1 VIAKKLRRKQFLWHL
16 SELLLWDDLQVSKN
30 KSQSWLGL
38 YIALGFVW
46 GCSFIFIKL
55 GLEFLTPFGVAFGRC
70 ALGSLTLLIYLKIK
84 GLTLVRDKKLIG
96 HLWVVALLLNVI
108 PGIFFAW
115 AETEVTSILAGIINA
130 VTPLMTLI
138 AIIVVSRNE
147 KPTTAQVVGLLL
159 GFLGVLTVLGAWQ
172 GLGANPLWAI
182 LILLTAVTC
191 YGFSFPYS
199 RRFILPAQLK
209 PEVMAATQVTLAA
222 FTLLPFYL
230 FDGIAKDEYRVGP
243 VLAMAALGVFGSGFA
258 YIWNFTIMRDAGS
271 AIASSVTYVT
281 PLVAVLVGFIFLN
294 EIPHWYEPVG
304 AVIVLLGAAIAQ
316 GRIPLTKKH

>member
-1 VIAKKLRRKQFLWHL
+1 M
-16 SELLLWDDLQVSKN
+16 SKS

-38 YIALGFVW
+38 YIALGIVW

-70 ALGSLTLLIYLKIK
+70 ALGALALLVYLKIK
-84 GLTLVRDKKLIG
+84 GLSLVHDRKMIG

-108 PGIFFAW
+108 PGILFAW

-147 KPTTAQVVGLLL
+147 TPTTPQVVGLLL
-159 GFLGVLTVLGAWQ
+159 GFLGVLTVLGAWK
-172 GLGANPLWAI
+172 GLGDNPLWAI
-182 LILLTAVTC
+182 LILLAAVTC

-209 PEVMAATQVTLAA
+209 PEVMAATQVTLGAI
-222 FTLLPFYL
+222 TLLPL
-230 FDGIAKDEYRVGP
+230 FLINGIAKSEFLIGP
-243 VLAMAALGVFGSGFA
+243 VLAMVALGIFGSGFA

-281 PLVAVLVGFIFLN
+281 PVVAVAVGLIFLQ
-294 EIPHWYEPVG
+294 EKLHWYEPVG
-304 AVIVLLGAAIAQ
+304 ALIVLLGAAIAQ
-316 GRIPLTKKH
+316 GRIPISKKV

>member
-1 VIAKKLRRKQFLWHL
+1 M
-16 SELLLWDDLQVSKN
+16 SKS

-38 YIALGFVW
+38 YIALGIVW

-70 ALGSLTLLIYLKIK
+70 ALGALALLIYLKLK
-84 GLTLVRDKKLIG
+84 GLTLVRDRKMIG
-96 HLWVVALLLNVI
+96 HLWVVSLLLNVI

-138 AIIVVSRNE
+138 AIMVVSRNE
-147 KPTTAQVVGLLL
+147 KPTRPQVVGLIL

-172 GLGANPLWAI
+172 GLGENPLWAI
-182 LILLTAVTC
+182 LILLAAVTC

-209 PEVMAATQVTLAA
+209 PEVMAATQVTLGAI
-222 FTLLPFYL
+222 TLLPL
-230 FDGIAKDEYRVGP
+230 FLINGIAKSEFLLGP
-243 VLAMAALGVFGSGFA
+243 VLAMVSLGVFGSGFA

-294 EIPHWYEPVG
+294 EKLHWYEPAG

-316 GRIPLTKKH
+316 GRIPLSKKL

>member
-1 VIAKKLRRKQFLWHL
+1 
-16 SELLLWDDLQVSKN
+16 VSKS

-38 YIALGFVW
+38 YIALGIVW

-70 ALGSLTLLIYLKIK
+70 ALGALALLIYLKLK
-84 GLTLVRDKKLIG
+84 GLTLVRDRKMIG
-96 HLWVVALLLNVI
+96 HLWVVSLLLNVI

-138 AIIVVSRNE
+138 AIMVVSRNE
-147 KPTTAQVVGLLL
+147 KPTRPQVVGLIL

-172 GLGANPLWAI
+172 GLGDNPLWAI
-182 LILLTAVTC
+182 LILLAAVTC

-209 PEVMAATQVTLAA
+209 PEVMAATQVTLGAI
-222 FTLLPFYL
+222 TLLPFFL
-230 FDGIAKDEYRVGP
+230 INGVAKSEFLLGP
-243 VLAMAALGVFGSGFA
+243 VLAMVALGVFGSGFA

-294 EIPHWYEPVG
+294 EKLHWYEPAG

-316 GRIPLTKKH
+316 GRIPLSKKL

>member
-1 VIAKKLRRKQFLWHL
+1 M
-16 SELLLWDDLQVSKN
+16 SKS

-38 YIALGFVW
+38 YIALGIVW

-70 ALGSLTLLIYLKIK
+70 ALGALALLVYLKIK
-84 GLTLVRDKKLIG
+84 GLSLVHDRKMIG

-138 AIIVVSRNE
+138 AIILVSRNE
-147 KPTTAQVVGLLL
+147 TPTTPQVVGLLL

-172 GLGANPLWAI
+172 GLGDNPLWAI
-182 LILLTAVTC
+182 LILLAAVTC

-209 PEVMAATQVTLAA
+209 PEVMAATQVTLGAI
-222 FTLLPFYL
+222 TLLPL
-230 FDGIAKDEYRVGP
+230 FLINGIAKSEFLIGP
-243 VLAMAALGVFGSGFA
+243 VLAMVALGVFGSGFA

-281 PLVAVLVGFIFLN
+281 PVVAVAVGLIFLQ
-294 EIPHWYEPVG
+294 EKLHWYEPVG
-304 AVIVLLGAAIAQ
+304 ALIVLLGAAIAQ
-316 GRIPLTKKH
+316 GRIPLSKKL

>member
-1 VIAKKLRRKQFLWHL
+1 M
-16 SELLLWDDLQVSKN
+16 SKS

-38 YIALGFVW
+38 YIALGIVW

-70 ALGSLTLLIYLKIK
+70 ALGAMALLIYLKIK
-84 GLTLVRDKKLIG
+84 GLTLVRDRKMIG
-96 HLWVVALLLNVI
+96 HLWVVSLLLNVI

-138 AIIVVSRNE
+138 AIMVVSRNE
-147 KPTTAQVVGLLL
+147 KPTRPQVVGLIL

-172 GLGANPLWAI
+172 GLGDNPLWAI
-182 LILLTAVTC
+182 LILLAAVTC

-209 PEVMAATQVTLAA
+209 PEVMAATQVTLGAI
-222 FTLLPFYL
+222 TLLPLFL

-243 VLAMAALGVFGSGFA
+243 VLAMVALGVFGSGFA

-281 PLVAVLVGFIFLN
+281 PLVAVLVGFLFLS
-294 EIPHWYEPVG
+294 ETLHWYEPAG

-316 GRIPLTKKH
+316 GRISFSKKL

>member
-1 VIAKKLRRKQFLWHL
+1 M
-16 SELLLWDDLQVSKN
+16 SKR

-38 YIALGFVW
+38 YIALGIVW

-70 ALGSLTLLIYLKIK
+70 AFGALALLMYLKFK
-84 GLTLVRDKKLIG
+84 GMSLVRDRKMIG

-138 AIIVVSRNE
+138 AIIAVSRNE
-147 KPTTAQVVGLLL
+147 PPTKPQVIGLLI
-159 GFLGVLTVLGAWQ
+159 GFVGVLTVLGAWK
-172 GLGANPLWAI
+172 GLGDNPLWAI
-182 LILLTAVTC
+182 LVLLAAVTC

-199 RRFILPAQLK
+199 RRFILPAQLA
-209 PEVMAATQVTLAA
+209 PEVMAATQVSLGAI
-222 FTLLPFYL
+222 TLLPLYL
-230 FDGIAKDEYRVGP
+230 IDGIAKDEYRIGP
-243 VLAMAALGVFGSGFA
+243 VLAMIALGVFGSGFA
-258 YIWNFTIMRDAGS
+258 YIWNFTIMRAAGS

-281 PLVAVLVGFIFLN
+281 PVVAVAVGLIFLQ
-294 EIPHWYEPVG
+294 EKLHWHEPVG

-316 GRIPLTKKH
+316 GRIPLTKKL

>member
-1 VIAKKLRRKQFLWHL
+1 
-16 SELLLWDDLQVSKN
+16 VSKS

-38 YIALGFVW
+38 YIALGIVW

-70 ALGSLTLLIYLKIK
+70 ALGALALLIYLKIQ
-84 GLTLVRDKKLIG
+84 GLSLVRDRKMIG

-108 PGIFFAW
+108 PGIFFAL

-138 AIIVVSRNE
+138 AIMLVSRNE
-147 KPTTAQVVGLLL
+147 KPTAPQVVGLLL

-172 GLGANPLWAI
+172 GLGDNPLWAI
-182 LILLTAVTC
+182 LILLAAVTC

-199 RRFILPAQLK
+199 RRFILPAQLA
-209 PEVMAATQVTLAA
+209 PEVMAATQVTLGAI
-222 FTLLPFYL
+222 TLLPL
-230 FDGIAKDEYRVGP
+230 FLINGIAKSEFLLGP
-243 VLAMAALGVFGSGFA
+243 VLAMVALGVFGSGFA
-258 YIWNFTIMRDAGS
+258 YIWNFTIMRAAGS

-304 AVIVLLGAAIAQ
+304 ALVVLLGAAIAQ
-316 GRIPLTKKH
+316 GRIPLSKKL

>member
-1 VIAKKLRRKQFLWHL
+1 MNK
-16 SELLLWDDLQVSKN
+16 S

-38 YIALGFVW
+38 YIALGIVW

-70 ALGSLTLLIYLKIK
+70 ALGSLALLIYLKVK
-84 GLTLVRDKKLIG
+84 GLSLVRDRKMIG

-138 AIIVVSRNE
+138 AIMLVSRNE
-147 KPTTAQVVGLLL
+147 KPTAPQIVGLLL
-159 GFLGVLTVLGAWQ
+159 GFLGVLTVLGAWI
-172 GLGANPLWAI
+172 GLGDNPHWAI
-182 LILLTAVTC
+182 LVLLAAVTC

-199 RRFILPAQLK
+199 RRFILPAQLA
-209 PEVMAATQVTLAA
+209 PEVMAATQVTLGAI
-222 FTLLPFYL
+222 TLLPL
-230 FDGIAKDEYRVGP
+230 FLMDGIAKDEYRIGP
-243 VLAMAALGVFGSGFA
+243 VLAMIALGVFGSGFA
-258 YIWNFTIMRDAGS
+258 YIWNFTIMRAAGS

-281 PLVAVLVGFIFLN
+281 PVVAVVVGLIFLQ
-294 EIPHWYEPVG
+294 EKLHWYEPVG
-304 AVIVLLGAAIAQ
+304 ALVVLLGAAIAQ
-316 GRIPLTKKH
+316 GRIPLTKKP

>member
-1 VIAKKLRRKQFLWHL
+1 
-16 SELLLWDDLQVSKN
+16 VSKS
-30 KSQSWLGL
+30 KSQSWLIL
-38 YIALGFVW
+38 YIALGIVW

-70 ALGSLTLLIYLKIK
+70 ALGALALLVFLKVKKLSI
-84 GLTLVRDKKLIG
+84 VRDRAMIG

-138 AIIVVSRNE
+138 AIILVTRNE
-147 KPTTAQVVGLLL
+147 RPTAPQIVGLLL

-172 GLGANPLWAI
+172 GLGDNPLWAI
-182 LILLTAVTC
+182 LVLLAAVTC

-199 RRFILPAQLK
+199 RRFILPANLE
-209 PEVMAATQVTLAA
+209 PEVMAATQVSLAA
-222 FTLLPFYL
+222 LTLLPLYL
-230 FDGIAKDEYRVGP
+230 MDGIAEDNYRVGP
-243 VLAMAALGVFGSGFA
+243 ILAMVALGVFGSGFA
-258 YIWNFTIMRDAGS
+258 YIWNFTIMRAAGS

-281 PLVAVLVGFIFLN
+281 PLVAVIVGLIFLQ
-294 EIPHWYEPVG
+294 EKLHWYEPVG
-304 AVIVLLGAAIAQ
+304 ACIVLLGAAIAQ
-316 GRIPLTKKH
+316 GRIRLAKKS

>member
-1 VIAKKLRRKQFLWHL
+1 M
-16 SELLLWDDLQVSKN
+16 SKS

-38 YIALGFVW
+38 YIALGIVW

-70 ALGSLTLLIYLKIK
+70 ALGALALLVYLKFK
-84 GLTLVRDKKLIG
+84 GMSLVRDRKMIG

-147 KPTTAQVVGLLL
+147 PPTKPQVIGLLI
-159 GFLGVLTVLGAWQ
+159 GFLGVLTVLGAWK
-172 GLGANPLWAI
+172 GLGDNPLWAI
-182 LILLTAVTC
+182 LVLLAAVTC

-199 RRFILPAQLK
+199 RRYILPAQLA
-209 PEVMAATQVTLAA
+209 PEVMAATQVSLGAI
-222 FTLLPFYL
+222 TLLPL
-230 FDGIAKDEYRVGP
+230 FLIDGIAKDEYRIGP
-243 VLAMAALGVFGSGFA
+243 VLAMIALGVFGSGFA
-258 YIWNFTIMRDAGS
+258 YIWNFTIMRAAGS

-281 PLVAVLVGFIFLN
+281 PVVAVAVGLIFLQ
-294 EIPHWYEPVG
+294 EKLHWYEPVG
-304 AVIVLLGAAIAQ
+304 AIIVLFGAAIAQ
-316 GRIPLTKKH
+316 GRIPLSKKL

>member
-1 VIAKKLRRKQFLWHL
+1 
-16 SELLLWDDLQVSKN
+16 VSKS

-38 YIALGFVW
+38 YIALGIVW

-70 ALGSLTLLIYLKIK
+70 ALGALALLIYLKIK
-84 GLTLVRDKKLIG
+84 GLSLVRDWKMIG

-138 AIIVVSRNE
+138 AIMLVSRNE
-147 KPTTAQVVGLLL
+147 KPTTPQVVGLLL

-172 GLGANPLWAI
+172 GLGDNPLWAI
-182 LILLTAVTC
+182 LILLAAVTC

-199 RRFILPAQLK
+199 RRFILPAQLA
-209 PEVMAATQVTLAA
+209 PEVMAATQVTLGAI
-222 FTLLPFYL
+222 TLLPL
-230 FDGIAKDEYRVGP
+230 FLINGIAKSEFLLGP
-243 VLAMAALGVFGSGFA
+243 VLAMVALGVFGSGFA
-258 YIWNFTIMRDAGS
+258 YIWNFTIMRAAGS

-304 AVIVLLGAAIAQ
+304 ALVVLLGAAIAQ
-316 GRIPLTKKH
+316 GRIPLSKKV

>member
-1 VIAKKLRRKQFLWHL
+1 M
-16 SELLLWDDLQVSKN
+16 SKS

-38 YIALGFVW
+38 YIALGIVW

-70 ALGSLTLLIYLKIK
+70 ALGALALLIYLKCK
-84 GLTLVRDKKLIG
+84 GMSLVRDRKMIG

-147 KPTTAQVVGLLL
+147 PPTKPQVIGLLI
-159 GFLGVLTVLGAWQ
+159 GFLGVLTVLGAWK
-172 GLGANPLWAI
+172 GLGDNPIWAI
-182 LILLTAVTC
+182 LVLLAAVTC

-199 RRFILPAQLK
+199 RRYILPAQLA
-209 PEVMAATQVTLAA
+209 PEVMAATQVSLGAI
-222 FTLLPFYL
+222 TLLPL
-230 FDGIAKDEYRVGP
+230 FLIDGIAKDEYRIGP
-243 VLAMAALGVFGSGFA
+243 VLAMIALGVFGSGFA
-258 YIWNFTIMRDAGS
+258 YIWNFTIMRAAGS

-281 PLVAVLVGFIFLN
+281 PVVAVAVGLIFLQ
-294 EIPHWYEPVG
+294 EKLHWYEPVG
-304 AVIVLLGAAIAQ
+304 AIIVLFGAAIAQ
-316 GRIPLTKKH
+316 GRIPLSKKL